1 MLKRKSFVIV
11 ERAAITV
18 QHHRRAGR
26 AGVVKNVIM
35 LRTPQLLLHF
45 LLEELG
51 SCRLLCDVNR
61 DFQELRVALFFAR
74 RDIGIIALADGFC

>member
-51 SCRLLCDVNR
+51 SVGCYATSTKIFKNFVS
-61 DFQELRVALFFAR
+61 QFFFPR